1 MNYAYCGTRIL
12 MISQQARKTIT
23 ATTEYLKES
32 IKKSMSNSNDKK
44 LSFQSG
50 GAKCIYLMME
60 LQKRAIPIRIIA
72 QELAVTERTAYRYL
86 NIIRKSNVPI
96 TINDY
101 GCYTIGIS
109 APPKRKAIRIN
120 S

>member
-1 MNYAYCGTRIL
+1 
-12 MISQQARKTIT
+12 
-23 ATTEYLKES
+23 
-32 IKKSMSNSNDKK
+32 MSNSNDKK
-44 LSFQSG
+44 PSFELKSRR
-50 GAKCIYLMME
+50 AKCMYLIIE
-60 LQKRAIPIRIIA
+60 LQRRAMPIRIVA
-72 QELAVTERTAYRYL
+72 QELSVTERTAYRYL
-86 NIIRKSNVPI
+86 NIIRNANVPI

>member
-1 MNYAYCGTRIL
+1 

-32 IKKSMSNSNDKK
+32 IKKSMSNSNNQKPVFE
-44 LSFQSG
+44 LQSR
-50 GAKCIYLMME
+50 GAKCIYLIME
-60 LQKRAIPIRIIA
+60 LQKRAMPIRIIA
-72 QELAVTERTAYRYL
+72 QELSVTERTAYRYL
-86 NIIRKSNVPI
+86 NIIRNANVPI
-96 TINDY
+96 TINEY